1 MDLKTIY
8 DVDIASDI
16 KAFVKSTASGV
27 KFADPALRDRIA
39 SANDGDL
46 LRVGMTIGSPITIV
60 SVDKVDADYFRAH
73 LFSSGER
80 LGN

>member
-8 DVDIASDI
+8 DVDTARDI
-16 KAFVKSTASGV
+16 KAFVKSSPSGV
-27 KFADPALRDRIA
+27 KFAESSLRDRISGA
-39 SANDGDL
+39 DDSDL

-73 LFSSGER
+73 LFSASER
-80 LGN
+80 LGD